1 MEKEVKAWEAEELIR
16 KIREGIINSEFSIQ
30 NSEDGI
36 NDYPEVREK
45 LLGMELAEEDFS
57 SEVLF
62 RWYET
67 IRKVPAAEFSAR
79 AGVRMTVSMTSW
91 PGRIAFAAEAL
102 KGIYAQSRKADKIL
116 LWLAEE
122 QFPGKEADLPKE
134 LVEQVRDGQAE
145 IRWCEDLKSHKKYFF
160 ALQEN
165 TDGVTVTV
173 DDDLVYVP
181 EMLELLF
188 LSWLRHPK
196 AVSAMRTHYMA
207 VAEDGR
213 ILPYAY
219 WVKETDARI
228 DEPETLLFATT
239 GAGTL
244 YPAGSIGKEWF
255 DRDAIRGTSLM
266 ADDLW
271 MKAAETMQGIPV
283 VQGCRSR
290 GLKYVPGSQEGTL
303 WEQNREGNDAQLRKI
318 LDWIA
323 GKYGAGALEKKL
335 AAGRESGI
343 AAYSLYACGE
353 IEKQKKKL
361 KQTYGEKSE
370 LIREN
375 AALKKE
381 NAAVNKQLRET
392 KGKLDAAQDELDRI
406 HGTMTYKL
414 WRKVIRPVRNLI
426 RKQPG

>member
-1 MEKEVKAWEAEELIR
+1 MEKEVRAREAEELIQ
-16 KIREGIINSEFSIQ
+16 KIRNGIINSGFRIQ
-30 NSEDGI
+30 NSEAGI
-36 NDYPEVREK
+36 SDYAEVREK
-45 LLGMELAEEDFS
+45 LLGMELEEVDFS

-67 IRKVPAAEFSAR
+67 IRKVPAEDFSAR

-102 KGIYAQSRKADKIL
+102 KGIYAQGKKADRVL

-122 QFPGKEADLPKE
+122 QFPGKEADLPE
-134 LVEQVRDGQAE
+134 ALLEQVRDSLAE

-181 EMLELLF
+181 EMLELLY
-188 LSWLRHPK
+188 LSWLRHPD

-207 VAEDGR
+207 VSDEGQ

-228 DEPETLLFATT
+228 DEPEALLFATT

-244 YPAGSIGKEWF
+244 YPAGIIGKEWF
-255 DRDAIRGTSLM
+255 DRDAIRETCLM

-271 MKAAETMQGIPV
+271 MKAAEAMQGTPV
-283 VQGCRSR
+283 VQACRSR
-290 GLKYVPGSQEGTL
+290 GLKYVPGSQGETL

-318 LDWIA
+318 QDWIA
-323 GKYGAGALEKKL
+323 GKHGAGTLEKKL
-335 AAGRESGI
+335 TASRESGI
-343 AAYSLYACGE
+343 AEYSLYACGE
-353 IEKQKKKL
+353 IDKQKQKL

-381 NAAVNKQLRET
+381 NTSVNKQLRET
-392 KGKLDAAQDELDRI
+392 QAKLDAAQGELEQI

-414 WRKVIRPVRNLI
+414 WRKLIRPARNLI